1 MRLYQG
7 IRSLILSLFRKILF
21 LWVRTDVSGNTLE
34 ALGLDPDKPVCYVL
48 QYSSLSSRLVL
59 EQEVIRARLPGATDT
74 LPVKNGPSH
83 SFFFLYKRIGG
94 LFRGGRHKPVP
105 TREFTD
111 LVHFGLEH
119 PDQDVQI
126 VPVSLFWGRSPDKE
140 KSLVKLLL
148 SDTWSVAGRLQKFLI
163 ILVHGRNTYV
173 QFNQPLSLRQVVD
186 EYRDNEQKAN
196 RKLAR
201 ILRTHFRR
209 VRQAVLGPDLS
220 HRRTLVEGLVR
231 TQAVKEAIRETAAK
245 DDIPPEKVRAKAY
258 KYADEIAASMSIVT
272 IRFLELV
279 LAWLWNRIY
288 NGIAIHNIGVAK
300 EAAQDNAVVYVPCHR
315 SHIDYLL
322 LSYVLYKNGLM
333 PPHIAAG
340 INLNMPIVGPI
351 LRRGGAFF
359 MRRSFKDNPLYA
371 TVFNEYMHVMF
382 TRGYSVEYFV
392 EGGRSRTGRMLP
404 PRPGMLSMTVRSFL
418 RDHRKPIVF
427 VPVYIGYE
435 KVMEGR
441 SYLGELRGKKKQKES
456 IFGLAKTARKLTNSF
471 GRVAVNFGDP
481 IHLDKVLDD
490 VHESWRHEAY
500 DTEYRPSWLNQAV
513 DNLSQRVAS
522 NINASVA
529 VNPIG
534 MTATVLLGTERL
546 AMDEGQLIRLL
557 DKYADLLRAY
567 PYAETITLP
576 EGTGRDWIA
585 YCENMGLITR
595 QPQKLG
601 DIIALEGSNAIL
613 MTYYR
618 NNIQHLFALP
628 ALIASLFENKASLS
642 REKIVFLTSVAYP
655 YLQSELFL
663 QYDQEKVD
671 AVINQWIDVLVDQ
684 GLLIRLEDERL
695 GRPEE
700 GTEAM
705 LRSRILSRFI
715 IQTLERT
722 SRIDPLMDHPNLFP
736 FILDLMGPY
745 LQIMGSQIYVR
756 YPNKKDENLS
766 GWHTDAGPSLR
777 QVRVGP
783 DSLPL
788 NFKIQFFLTEIPEEN
803 CANFMLVP
811 GSHRRE
817 LLEDSPHR
825 SRKGNPPGAV
835 QLICQ
840 PGDCAIFPNTLWH
853 SVAPNHS
860 DTVRRS
866 ITFRYGQMWCR
877 PYDYEKCP
885 EKVLARMTP
894 RRRRLMGDMG
904 KNYTATDYFKPKDQ
918 IEVIMD
924 GLNFE
929 CPHV

>member
-7 IRSLILSLFRKILF
+7 IRSLILTILRKILF
-21 LWVRTDVSGNTLE
+21 LWVRTDVSGNDAE
-34 ALGLDPDKPVCYVL
+34 SLGLDPDKPVCYVL

-59 EQEVIRARLPGATDT
+59 EQEVIRAGLPGATES

-83 SFFFLYKRIGG
+83 SFFFLYRRIGG
-94 LFRGGRHKPVP
+94 LFSGGRQTPVP
-105 TREFTD
+105 TNEFKS
-111 LVHFGLEH
+111 LVRYGLEH

-126 VPVSLFWGRSPDKE
+126 VPVSMFWGRSPDKE

-163 ILVHGRNTYV
+163 IMVHGRNTYV
-173 QFNQPLSLRQVVD
+173 QFNQPLSLKQVID
-186 EYRDNEQKAN
+186 EYRHSEERAN

-201 ILRTHFRR
+201 LLRTHFRR

-231 TQAVKEAIRETAAK
+231 TQAVKEAIRETAAR

-258 KYADEIAASMSIVT
+258 KYADEIAASMSVVT
-272 IRFLELV
+272 IRFLEVV
-279 LAWLWNRIY
+279 LSWLWNRIY
-288 NGIAIHNIGVAK
+288 NGIAVNNIKVAK
-300 EAAQDNAVVYVPCHR
+300 EVAQDNAVVYVPCHR

-340 INLNMPIVGPI
+340 INLNMPVVGPI

-359 MRRSFKDNPLYA
+359 MRRSFRDNPLYA

-382 TRGYSVEYFV
+382 SRGYSVEYFV

-456 IFGLAKTARKLTNSF
+456 VFGLAKTARKLTNSF
-471 GRVAVNFGDP
+471 GRVAVNFGEAIPLAD
-481 IHLDKVLDD
+481 VLDA
-490 VHESWRHEAY
+490 VHESWRQEAY
-500 DTEYRPSWLNQAV
+500 DAEYRPAWLTRAV
-513 DNLSQRVAS
+513 DQLSLRVAS

-534 MTATVLLGTERL
+534 MTATVLLGTDRL
-546 AMDEGQLIRLL
+546 AMDEGQLIRLMDQYAGL
-557 DKYADLLRAY
+557 LKAFPYAD
-567 PYAETITLP
+567 TVTLP
-576 EGTGRDWIA
+576 EGSGKDWVA
-585 YCENMGLITR
+585 YCEDMGLVTR

-628 ALIASLFENKASLS
+628 SLVASLFENKDSL
-642 REKIVFLTSVAYP
+642 RRDKIVFLATVAYP

-663 QYDQEKVD
+663 KYSADEVEG
-671 AVINQWIDVLVDQ
+671 VINHWIDILVDQ
-684 GLLIRLEDERL
+684 GLLEALEDDRIA
-695 GRPEE
+695 RPEE

-705 LRSRILSRFI
+705 LRLRVLSRFI
-715 IQTLERT
+715 IQTLERYHIALGILRKYGSGKISAAELEEQST
-722 SRIDPLMDHPNLFP
+722 LLAERMSILF
-736 FILDLMGPY
+736 
-745 LQIMGSQIYVR
+745 
-756 YPNKKDENLS
+756 
-766 GWHTDAGPSLR
+766 
-777 QVRVGP
+777 
-783 DSLPL
+783 
-788 NFKIQFFLTEIPEEN
+788 
-803 CANFMLVP
+803 
-811 GSHRRE
+811 
-817 LLEDSPHR
+817 
-825 SRKGNPPGAV
+825 
-835 QLICQ
+835 
-840 PGDCAIFPNTLWH
+840 
-853 SVAPNHS
+853 
-860 DTVRRS
+860 
-866 ITFRYGQMWCR
+866 
-877 PYDYEKCP
+877 
-885 EKVLARMTP
+885 
-894 RRRRLMGDMG
+894 
-904 KNYTATDYFKPKDQ
+904 
-918 IEVIMD
+918 
-924 GLNFE
+924 GLNAPEFFDKTLFRNFIANMQE
-929 CPHV
+929 NGVITTDDNGLINYGAGLEEVADDARLVLSVEKRQAIQQVTMLGA

>member
-21 LWVRTDVSGNTLE
+21 LWVRTDVSGNSVE
-34 ALGLDPDKPVCYVL
+34 ALELDPDKPVCYVL

-59 EQEVIRARLPGATDT
+59 EQEVIRAGLPGVASS

-83 SFFFLYKRIGG
+83 SFFFLYRRTGG
-94 LFRGGRHKPVP
+94 LFRRRPTTEL
-105 TREFTD
+105 TREFED
-111 LVHFGLEH
+111 LIRYGLEH
-119 PDQDVQI
+119 PEEDVQI

-148 SDTWSVAGRLQKFLI
+148 SDTWAVAGRLQKLLI
-163 ILVHGRNTYV
+163 IMVHGRNTYV
-173 QFNQPLSLRQVVD
+173 QFNRPLSLKQVID
-186 EYRDNEQKAN
+186 EYRNSEERAR

-220 HRRTLVEGLVR
+220 HRRTLVSGLVR

-245 DDIPPEKVRAKAY
+245 DDIPPEKVRAKAW

-272 IRFLELV
+272 IRFLEVV
-279 LAWLWNRIY
+279 LSWLWNRIY
-288 NGIAIHNIGVAK
+288 NGIAVNNIQVVK
-300 EAAQDNAVVYVPCHR
+300 DVAQDNAVVYVPCHR

-340 INLNMPIVGPI
+340 INLNMPVVGPI

-371 TVFNEYMHVMF
+371 TVFNEYLHVMF
-382 TRGYSVEYFV
+382 SRGYSVEYFV
-392 EGGRSRTGRMLP
+392 EGGRSRTGRMLQ

-456 IFGLAKTARKLTNSF
+456 VLGLARTVRKLSNSF
-471 GRVAVNFGDP
+471 GRVAVNFGDAIP
-481 IHLDKVLDD
+481 LSEVLDE
-490 VHESWRHEAY
+490 VHDSWRQEAY
-500 DTEYRPSWLNQAV
+500 SAEYRPSWLPDAV
-513 DNLSQRVAS
+513 NELSLRVAS

-546 AMDEGQLIRLL
+546 ALDEGQLIRLMDQYAGL
-557 DKYADLLRAY
+557 LRSFPYAD
-567 PYAETITLP
+567 TVTLP
-576 EGTGRDWIA
+576 EGSGKDWLA
-585 YCENMGLITR
+585 YCESMGLVAR

-628 ALIASLFENKASLS
+628 SLIASLFENKDSL
-642 REKIVFLTSVAYP
+642 RRDKVVFLTSVAYP

-663 QYDQEKVD
+663 RYRNEEIEQ
-671 AVINQWIDVLVDQ
+671 VINQWIDVLVEQ
-684 GLLIRLEDERL
+684 GLLEARKDDRI

-700 GTEAM
+700 GTEQA
-705 LRSRILSRFI
+705 LRLRILSRFI
-715 IQTLERT
+715 IQTLERYHIALGILRKYGSGKISAAELEEQSALLAERMSILFGLNAPEFFDKT
-722 SRIDPLMDHPNLFP
+722 LFRNFIANLQKNGV
-736 FILDLMGPY
+736 I
-745 LQIMGSQIYVR
+745 ST
-756 YPNKKDENLS
+756 DENGLIRYTEGLDEVAEDARLVLS
-766 GWHTDAGPSLR
+766 VEKR
-777 QVRVGP
+777 QA
-783 DSLPL
+783 
-788 NFKIQFFLTEIPEEN
+788 IQQVT
-803 CANFMLVP
+803 MM
-811 GSHRRE
+811 
-817 LLEDSPHR
+817 
-825 SRKGNPPGAV
+825 GA
-835 QLICQ
+835 
-840 PGDCAIFPNTLWH
+840 
-853 SVAPNHS
+853 
-860 DTVRRS
+860 
-866 ITFRYGQMWCR
+866 
-877 PYDYEKCP
+877 
-885 EKVLARMTP
+885 
-894 RRRRLMGDMG
+894 
-904 KNYTATDYFKPKDQ
+904 
-918 IEVIMD
+918 
-924 GLNFE
+924 
-929 CPHV
+929 

>member
-21 LWVRTDVSGNTLE
+21 LWVRTDVSGNTVE
-34 ALGLDPDKPVCYVL
+34 ALELDPDKPVCYVL

-59 EQEVIRARLPGATDT
+59 EQEVIRAGLPGAADA

-83 SFFFLYKRIGG
+83 SFFFLYRRSGG
-94 LFRGGRHKPVP
+94 LFRRRP
-105 TREFTD
+105 TAELTQEFED
-111 LVHFGLEH
+111 LIRYGLEH

-148 SDTWSVAGRLQKFLI
+148 SDTWAVAGRLQKLLI
-163 ILVHGRNTYV
+163 IVVHGRNTYV
-173 QFNQPLSLRQVVD
+173 QFNRPLSLKQVID
-186 EYRDNEQKAN
+186 EYRNSEERAR

-220 HRRTLVEGLVR
+220 HRRTLVSGLVR
-231 TQAVKEAIRETAAK
+231 TQAVKEAIRETAAR
-245 DDIPPEKVRAKAY
+245 DEIPPEKVRAKAW

-272 IRFLELV
+272 IRFLEVV
-279 LAWLWNRIY
+279 LSWLWNRIY
-288 NGIAIHNIGVAK
+288 NGIAINNIQVVK
-300 EAAQDNAVVYVPCHR
+300 DVAQDNAVVYVPCHR

-371 TVFNEYMHVMF
+371 TVFNEYLHVMF
-382 TRGYSVEYFV
+382 SRGYSVEYFV
-392 EGGRSRTGRMLP
+392 EGGRSRTGRMLQ

-456 IFGLAKTARKLTNSF
+456 VLGLAKTVRKLSNSF
-471 GRVAVNFGDP
+471 GRVAVNFGEAIP
-481 IHLDKVLDD
+481 LSQVLDD
-490 VHESWRHEAY
+490 VHDSWRQEAY
-500 DTEYRPSWLNQAV
+500 DAEYRPTWLPDAV
-513 DNLSQRVAS
+513 NELSQRVAA

-534 MTATVLLGTERL
+534 ITATVLLGTERL
-546 AMDEGQLIRLL
+546 AMDEGQLIRLMDQYASL
-557 DKYADLLRAY
+557 LRSFPYAD
-567 PYAETITLP
+567 TVTLP
-576 EGTGRDWIA
+576 EGSGKDWLS
-585 YCENMGLITR
+585 YCENMGLIAR

-628 ALIASLFENKASLS
+628 SLIASLFENKDSL
-642 REKIVFLTSVAYP
+642 RRDKVVFLASMAYP

-663 QYDQEKVD
+663 RYRNEEIEE
-671 AVINQWIDVLVDQ
+671 VINQWIDVLLDQ
-684 GLLIRLEDERL
+684 GLLETRNDDRI

-700 GTEAM
+700 GTEQA
-705 LRSRILSRFI
+705 LRLRILSRFI
-715 IQTLERT
+715 IQTLERYHIALGILRKYGSGKISAAELEEQST
-722 SRIDPLMDHPNLFP
+722 LLAERMSILFGLNAPEFFDKSLFRNFIANLQKNGV
-736 FILDLMGPY
+736 I
-745 LQIMGSQIYVR
+745 S
-756 YPNKKDENLS
+756 
-766 GWHTDAGPSLR
+766 TDDNG
-777 QVRVGP
+777 
-783 DSLPL
+783 
-788 NFKIQFFLTEIPEEN
+788 
-803 CANFMLVP
+803 
-811 GSHRRE
+811 
-817 LLEDSPHR
+817 
-825 SRKGNPPGAV
+825 
-835 QLICQ
+835 LICYSEGLDEVAEDARLVLSVEKRQ
-840 PGDCAIFPNTLWH
+840 AIQQVT
-853 SVAPNHS
+853 
-860 DTVRRS
+860 
-866 ITFRYGQMWCR
+866 M
-877 PYDYEKCP
+877 
-885 EKVLARMTP
+885 
-894 RRRRLMGDMG
+894 MG
-904 KNYTATDYFKPKDQ
+904 A
-918 IEVIMD
+918 
-924 GLNFE
+924 
-929 CPHV
+929 

>member
-7 IRSLILSLFRKILF
+7 IRSLILTLFRKILF
-21 LWVRTDVSGNTLE
+21 IWVRTDVSGNSVD
-34 ALGLDPDKPVCYVL
+34 ALALDPDKPVCYVL

-59 EQEVIRARLPGATDT
+59 EQEVIRAGLPGASEA

-83 SFFFLYKRIGG
+83 SFFFLYRRIGG
-94 LFRGGRHKPVP
+94 FFRGRQAPAP
-105 TREFTD
+105 TNEFQA
-111 LVHFGLEH
+111 LVRYGLEH

-148 SDTWSVAGRLQKFLI
+148 SDTWSIAGRLQKFLI
-163 ILVHGRNTYV
+163 IMVHGRNTYV
-173 QFNQPLSLRQVVD
+173 QFNQPLSLKQVID
-186 EYRDNEQKAN
+186 EYRHSEERAN

-220 HRRTLVEGLVR
+220 HRRTLVAGLVR

-272 IRFLELV
+272 IRFLEVV
-279 LAWLWNRIY
+279 LSWLWNRIY
-288 NGIAIHNIGVAK
+288 NGIAINNIRVVK
-300 EAAQDNAVVYVPCHR
+300 EVAQDNAVVYVPCHR

-382 TRGYSVEYFV
+382 SRGYSVEYFV
-392 EGGRSRTGRMLP
+392 EGGRSRTGRMLQ
-404 PRPGMLSMTVRSFL
+404 PRPGMLAMTVRSFL

-441 SYLGELRGKKKQKES
+441 SYLGELRGKKKEKES
-456 IFGLAKTARKLTNSF
+456 VFGLAKTVRKLSNSF
-471 GRVAVNFGDP
+471 GRVAVNFGEA
-481 IHLDKVLDD
+481 IHLSEVLDD
-490 VHESWRHEAY
+490 VNSSWRDEAY
-500 DTEYRPSWLNQAV
+500 DAEYRPKWLNSAV
-513 DNLSQRVAS
+513 SELSFRVAS
-522 NINASVA
+522 SINASVA

-546 AMDEGQLIRLL
+546 AMDEGQLIRLM
-557 DKYADLLRAY
+557 DQYTALLKAF
-567 PYAETITLP
+567 PYAETVTLP
-576 EGTGRDWIA
+576 EGSGKDWVA
-585 YCENMGLITR
+585 YCEGMGLISR

-628 ALIASLFENKASLS
+628 SLIASLFENKDSLG
-642 REKIVFLTSVAYP
+642 RDKIVFLASVAYP

-663 QYDQEKVD
+663 KYQPDE
-671 AVINQWIDVLVDQ
+671 ARNVINQWIDVLIEQ
-684 GLLIRLEDERL
+684 GLLKPLDDDRI

-705 LRSRILSRFI
+705 LRLRVLSRFI
-715 IQTLERT
+715 IQTVERYHIALGILRKYGSGKISAAELEEQSALLAERM
-722 SRIDPLMDHPNLFP
+722 SILF
-736 FILDLMGPY
+736 
-745 LQIMGSQIYVR
+745 
-756 YPNKKDENLS
+756 
-766 GWHTDAGPSLR
+766 
-777 QVRVGP
+777 
-783 DSLPL
+783 
-788 NFKIQFFLTEIPEEN
+788 
-803 CANFMLVP
+803 
-811 GSHRRE
+811 
-817 LLEDSPHR
+817 
-825 SRKGNPPGAV
+825 
-835 QLICQ
+835 
-840 PGDCAIFPNTLWH
+840 
-853 SVAPNHS
+853 
-860 DTVRRS
+860 
-866 ITFRYGQMWCR
+866 
-877 PYDYEKCP
+877 
-885 EKVLARMTP
+885 
-894 RRRRLMGDMG
+894 
-904 KNYTATDYFKPKDQ
+904 
-918 IEVIMD
+918 
-924 GLNFE
+924 GLNAPEFFDKSLFRNFIANMQNNGVITTDDNGLLCYGE
-929 CPHV
+929 GLDEVADDARLVLSVEKRQAIQQVTMMGA

>member
-1 MRLYQG
+1 
-7 IRSLILSLFRKILF
+7 
-21 LWVRTDVSGNTLE
+21 
-34 ALGLDPDKPVCYVL
+34 
-48 QYSSLSSRLVL
+48 
-59 EQEVIRARLPGATDT
+59 
-74 LPVKNGPSH
+74 
-83 SFFFLYKRIGG
+83 
-94 LFRGGRHKPVP
+94 
-105 TREFTD
+105 
-111 LVHFGLEH
+111 
-119 PDQDVQI
+119 
-126 VPVSLFWGRSPDKE
+126 
-140 KSLVKLLL
+140 
-148 SDTWSVAGRLQKFLI
+148 
-163 ILVHGRNTYV
+163 V

-500 DTEYRPSWLNQAV
+500 DAEYRPPWLNQAV

-576 EGTGRDWIA
+576 EGSGRDWIA

-684 GLLIRLEDERL
+684 GLLIRLADERL

-715 IQTLERT
+715 IQTLERYHIT
-722 SRIDPLMDHPNLFP
+722 LGILRKYGSGNLTAAELEEQSTLLAERMS
-736 FILDLMGPY
+736 IL
-745 LQIMGSQIYVR
+745 
-756 YPNKKDENLS
+756 
-766 GWHTDAGPSLR
+766 
-777 QVRVGP
+777 
-783 DSLPL
+783 
-788 NFKIQFFLTEIPEEN
+788 F
-803 CANFMLVP
+803 
-811 GSHRRE
+811 
-817 LLEDSPHR
+817 
-825 SRKGNPPGAV
+825 
-835 QLICQ
+835 
-840 PGDCAIFPNTLWH
+840 
-853 SVAPNHS
+853 
-860 DTVRRS
+860 
-866 ITFRYGQMWCR
+866 
-877 PYDYEKCP
+877 
-885 EKVLARMTP
+885 
-894 RRRRLMGDMG
+894 
-904 KNYTATDYFKPKDQ
+904 
-918 IEVIMD
+918 
-924 GLNFE
+924 GLNAPEFFDKTLFRNFIANMQKNGVLTTDE
-929 CPHV
+929 DGRLCYGEGLDEVAEDARLVLSVEKRQAIQQVTMLDA

>member
-7 IRSLILSLFRKILF
+7 VRSLILSLFRKILF
-21 LWVRTDVSGNTLE
+21 LWVKTDVSGNTLE

-59 EQEVIRARLPGATDT
+59 EQEVIRGRLPGAAEI
-74 LPVKNGPSH
+74 LPVKNGPTH
-83 SFFFLYKRIGG
+83 SFFFLYKRIGS
-94 LFRGGRHKPVP
+94 LFRGERQKPVP
-105 TREFTD
+105 TKEFTE

-119 PDQDVQI
+119 PEKDVQI

-148 SDTWSVAGRLQKFLI
+148 SDNWSVAGRLQKFLI
-163 ILVHGRNTYV
+163 ILVHGRSTYV
-173 QFNQPLSLRQVVD
+173 QFNQPLSLKIVVD
-186 EYRDNEQKAN
+186 EYRDNEEKAK

-231 TQAVKEAIRETAAK
+231 TQAVKESIRETAAK

-288 NGIAIHNIGVAK
+288 KGIAVNNIKVVK
-300 EAAQDNAVVYVPCHR
+300 EVAQDNAVVYVPCHR

-340 INLNMPIVGPI
+340 INLNMPVIGPI

-359 MRRSFKDNPLYA
+359 MRRSFRDNPLYA

-392 EGGRSRTGRMLP
+392 EGGRSRTGRMLT
-404 PRPGMLSMTVRSFL
+404 PRPGMLAMTVRSFL

-441 SYLGELRGKKKQKES
+441 SYLGELRGKQKQKES
-456 IFGLAKTARKLTNSF
+456 IFGLARTARKLTNSF
-471 GRVAVNFGDP
+471 GRVALNFGDP
-481 IHLDKVLDD
+481 ILLADVLDN
-490 VHESWRHEAY
+490 VNGSWRSEAFNS
-500 DTEYRPSWLNQAV
+500 EFRPPWLSDAV
-513 DNLSQRVAS
+513 DELSQRVAN
-522 NINASVA
+522 NINAAVA

-534 MTATVLLGTERL
+534 LTATVLLGTERM

-557 DKYADLLRAY
+557 DKYADLLRAF
-567 PYAETITLP
+567 PYADTVTLP
-576 EGTGRDWIA
+576 EGSGRDWVA

-601 DIIALEGSNAIL
+601 DIIALEGANATL

-628 ALIASLFENKASLS
+628 ALIVSLFENKSSL
-642 REKIVFLTSVAYP
+642 RRDKILFLTSVAYP
-655 YLQSELFL
+655 YLQSELFIRFS
-663 QYDQEKVD
+663 QDEVES
-671 AVINQWIDVLVDQ
+671 VINQWTDVLIDQ
-684 GLLIRLEDERL
+684 GLLIQLDDERL

-705 LRSRILSRFI
+705 LRARILSRFI
-715 IQTLERT
+715 IQTLERYHIT
-722 SRIDPLMDHPNLFP
+722 LGILRKYGSGKLTAAELEEQSTLLAERMSILF
-736 FILDLMGPY
+736 
-745 LQIMGSQIYVR
+745 
-756 YPNKKDENLS
+756 
-766 GWHTDAGPSLR
+766 
-777 QVRVGP
+777 
-783 DSLPL
+783 
-788 NFKIQFFLTEIPEEN
+788 
-803 CANFMLVP
+803 
-811 GSHRRE
+811 
-817 LLEDSPHR
+817 
-825 SRKGNPPGAV
+825 
-835 QLICQ
+835 
-840 PGDCAIFPNTLWH
+840 
-853 SVAPNHS
+853 
-860 DTVRRS
+860 
-866 ITFRYGQMWCR
+866 
-877 PYDYEKCP
+877 
-885 EKVLARMTP
+885 
-894 RRRRLMGDMG
+894 
-904 KNYTATDYFKPKDQ
+904 
-918 IEVIMD
+918 
-924 GLNFE
+924 GLNAPEFFDKTLFRNFIANMQKTDVLTTDE
-929 CPHV
+929 AGRLCYGEGLDEVAEDARLVLSVEKQLAIQQVTMLDA